1 MTIGVFLAVFFPV
14 ISGFIRRE
22 FPETAGGGLPPW
34 LKRWGGLFIFCLITA
49 LLVLAYWKSKNPGA
63 TLEWY
68 TALIYGFGYESA
80 IEKIFAR
87 KSV

>member
-1 MTIGVFLAVFFPV
+1 MAVGVFFAVIFPV
-14 ISGFIRRE
+14 ISGLVRKE
-22 FPETAGGGLPPW
+22 FPPTAGAGLPPW
-34 LKRWGGLFIFCLITA
+34 LKRWGGLLIFCLISA
-49 LLVLAYWKSKNPGA
+49 LLVLAFWKSKNPGA

-80 IEKIFAR
+80 IEKIFAK